1 MDGGCVGANQLRT
14 IVTVAEH
21 CAWEMVIDAV
31 LLGRAN
37 PDANMYDDPAVSGI
51 RTLRCVLPTVP
62 DVPTTSTA
70 VPMRFGVAP
79 MKTMGPICNKSSTAN
94 VAHALS

>member
-1 MDGGCVGANQLRT
+1 MGANQLRT

-21 CAWEMVIDAV
+21 CACEIVIEAV
-31 LLGRAN
+31 LLGIAK

-51 RTLRCVLPTVP
+51 RTLRCVLPSVP
-62 DVPTTSTA
+62 AVPTTSTA

-79 MKTMGPICNKSSTAN
+79 TNAMGPISRKSSAAN